1 MTHAIQL
8 SCTIALLDKGL
19 ATFQNCVRSYQ
30 TFALT
35 VPSITELWSS
45 IPMVVSVIALLDPV
59 LDILDRETQIV
70 LDEPEAPAGEDMIMC
85 HVAFADVRF
94 SYPGEIK

>member
-1 MTHAIQL
+1 
-8 SCTIALLDKGL
+8 
-19 ATFQNCVRSYQ
+19 
-30 TFALT
+30 
-35 VPSITELWSS
+35 
-45 IPMVVSVIALLDPV
+45 MVVSVIALLDPV